1 MSNRMNEEGIKD
13 DLEELLRSTR
23 HEGDVEGLAGAAQ
36 TLSSAWPDPGPER
49 RESVSDSRDRMATL
63 HRELYGPKED
73 APPYWQL
80 RRYIIP
86 LGVVAAVTALLAIAV
101 FVGIVLTGKSLPTV
115 AELRVQAGEVI
126 VVSSDGKATGAVE
139 QFDLRQ
145 GDKVSTGENS
155 LCEILF
161 DNGTV
166 TRLDGDTD
174 ITLSFTHGAVADLE
188 LERGQCYS
196 QTMEDNVITVSALAA
211 ESTTI
216 SGAMNVKSGDDNLE
230 ALAVRDGSL
239 VACEWAGD
247 VIIRDGLLAS
257 VYTGGAT
264 GTLEI
269 REVTREELQ
278 SDWFRYNLAMDRRE
292 GFDPGIL
299 AELPDENLEDVLE
312 EIVPLEELHQSEI
325 PTGKTEANQQAVAE
339 SGTEEG
345 EQTTDPAPVDQEP
358 EEPADPDPEVPADP
372 EHPAQPPSITMG
384 GQATTGRVLLTWSV
398 SGAGECTG
406 YSVLRKETGGAD
418 PSYPGDVIANIS
430 GVATTS
436 YSDTAVRQGRT
447 YRYRL
452 ALTRDGTLKAYSNVI
467 SVLVPEAPPPPSLS
481 LSGSRGRG
489 GVINL
494 SWALANLSGVTQW
507 AVCRSTTTRTPV
519 YPPNRGD
526 DAWTIAY
533 RGDRAS
539 YTDGTASSGVTYY
552 YRVAAVV
559 NGTVTLYSNSVTV
572 GP

>member
-1 MSNRMNEEGIKD
+1 MNEEGIRN

-23 HEGDVEGLAGAAQ
+23 HQADVEGLAGAAQ
-36 TLSSAWPDPGPER
+36 TLSSALPDPGPER
-49 RESVSDSRDRMATL
+49 RESVSDCRDRMATL

-73 APPYWQL
+73 APPHRRL
-80 RRYIIP
+80 RQYIIP

-101 FVGIVLTGKSLPTV
+101 FVGIVLTGRSVPTV

-126 VVSSDGKATGAVE
+126 IVSSDGKATGALE

-145 GDKVSTGENS
+145 GDTVSTGEDG

-174 ITLSFTHGAVADLE
+174 ITLSFAHGTVADLE

-196 QTMEDNVITVSALAA
+196 QAMESNVITVSALVA

-216 SGAMNVKSGDDNLE
+216 SGAMNVSLGDDSLE

-247 VIIRDGLLAS
+247 FIIRDGLLAS
-257 VYTGGAT
+257 AYTGGAT

-312 EIVPLEELHQSEI
+312 EIVPPEELHQSEI
-325 PTGKTEANQQAVAE
+325 PTGKTEANQQSVAE
-339 SGTEEG
+339 SDTEDG
-345 EQTTDPAPVDQEP
+345 EQATDPIPVDQEP
-358 EEPADPDPEVPADP
+358 DEPADPDPEVPTDP
-372 EHPAQPPSITMG
+372 EDPAQPPSMTLG
-384 GQATTGRVLLTWSV
+384 GQASTVRVQLTWSV
-398 SGAGECTG
+398 SGADGCTG

-418 PSYPGDVIANIS
+418 PGYPGDIITNVG

-436 YSDTAVRQGRT
+436 YSDTAVEQGRT

-452 ALTRDGTLKAYSNVI
+452 ALTQDGTLKAYSNVI
-467 SVLVPEAPPPPSLS
+467 SVLVPEEPPPPSLS

-489 GVINL
+489 GEVNL

-507 AVCRSTTTRTPV
+507 AVCRSTTTRAPV

-533 RGDRAS
+533 RSDRES
-539 YTDGTASSGVTYY
+539 YTDGTASPGVTYY

-559 NGTVTLYSNSVTV
+559 NGTVALYSNSVTV